1 VYGRT
6 YIAHRL
12 CALCR
17 RHSHASKIALAIIGC
32 ALGCFA
38 FTSAQILPGA
48 QSLPDHIQGVVVNR
62 VTREP
67 IARALVFSPDRRFAT
82 LTDAQGRFQ
91 FQLSP
96 QTGSYAVATP
106 MPDMP
111 YALSAR
117 RPGFLQTQDATVNL
131 TPSAIASDITIPL
144 TPEAHIVGR
153 VTLASGEPS
162 EPIQVRLFRR
172 TVRDGIAHWDETG
185 SAETRSNGGF
195 RFAELSAGDYKVVTS
210 ELLDRDPADS
220 APGGTVYGYPPAYYP
235 NATDFSS
242 AKIISLGPGVTAP
255 ADMAISKR
263 AYYPVKIVV
272 PNAPAITGLTL
283 VVSVQGHHGPG
294 YALSYNSQARTIEGL
309 LPDGS
314 YLVEAYNYGQSSSNG
329 SLLINIRG
337 APLTNATMALVP
349 NSSIAVEVTN
359 EFAADSSATGGP
371 VAPRVRIG
379 SGAMAVAGN
388 STYVYLQAADEFD
401 QLRTAVSQPSST
413 GEANSLTIDG
423 VAPGHYWVKVYSPR
437 GYAAS
442 ITSGAV
448 DLQHQPLVVG
458 TPGTTSPIEIT
469 MRDTA
474 AELDGTVDSQGAGAV
489 FSAAHVYLVPLPDSS
504 GEFHDVFVAA
514 DGSFQAPAVPP
525 GEYRVMALASPEQ
538 LPYRDPEAM
547 HAYDSS
553 GVVVDLQPGEKQKIQ
568 LHLMGGQQ

>member
-1 VYGRT
+1 MHV
-6 YIAHRL
+6 
-12 CALCR
+12 CAR
-17 RHSHASKIALAIIGC
+17 NYVASLVCARKIALAIIACVCGC
-32 ALGCFA
+32 GA
-38 FTSAQILPGA
+38 FSSAQILPGA
-48 QSLPDHIQGVVVNR
+48 QALPDHIQGIVVNR

-67 IARALVFSPDRRFAT
+67 IVRALVFSPDRRFAM

-96 QTGSYAVATP
+96 QPSSNAGTEP
-106 MPDMP
+106 PPDMP

-117 RPGFLQTQDATVNL
+117 RPGFLQTPDATVNL
-131 TPSAIASDITIPL
+131 TALGIANDIVIPL

-172 TVRDGIAHWDETG
+172 TVREGIAHWDEIG

-195 RFAELSAGDYKVVTS
+195 RFAELSAGDYRVVTG

-255 ADMAISKR
+255 ADMTISKR
-263 AYYPVKIVV
+263 AYYPVRIAV
-272 PNAPAITGLTL
+272 PNAPAIAGLTL
-283 VVSVQGHHGPG
+283 LVSAQGHHGPG
-294 YALSYNSQARTIEGL
+294 YALSYNMQARTIEGL

-329 SLLINIRG
+329 SLSINIRG

-359 EFAADSSATGGP
+359 DFTADSSASGGP
-371 VAPRVRIG
+371 LPPRVRIG
-379 SGAMAVAGN
+379 SGALSIAGN
-388 STYVYLQAADEFD
+388 SIYVYLQTADELD
-401 QLRTAVSQPSST
+401 QLRTAVSQASPT
-413 GEANSLTIDG
+413 GDANSLTIDG
-423 VAPGHYWVKVYSPR
+423 VAPGRYWVKVYSPR

-469 MRDTA
+469 MRDKTA
-474 AELDGTVDSQGAGAV
+474 EVDGTVDSQGTSAV
-489 FSAAHVYLVPLPDSS
+489 PSGAHVYLVPLPDSS

-514 DGSFQAPAVPP
+514 DGSFQSPAMPP
-525 GEYRVMALASPEQ
+525 GEYRVLALASPEQ

-547 HAYDSS
+547 HAYDAS
-553 GVVVDLQPGEKQKIQ
+553 GVVVDLEPGQKLKIQ
-568 LHLMGGQQ
+568 LHLMGGQLGGQQ

>member
-1 VYGRT
+1 MR
-6 YIAHRL
+6 
-12 CALCR
+12 
-17 RHSHASKIALAIIGC
+17 AIIGC
-32 ALGCFA
+32 LCACGTFSL
-38 FTSAQILPGA
+38 AQVLPGA
-48 QSLPDHIQGVVVNR
+48 QSPPDHIQGIVVNR

-67 IARALVFSPDRRFAT
+67 IVRALVFSPDRRFAT

-96 QTGSYAVATP
+96 QPSGNAGAPPTTDV
-106 MPDMP
+106 P

-131 TPSAIASDITIPL
+131 TSSEITNDIVIPL
-144 TPEAHIVGR
+144 TPEAHIIGR

-172 TVRDGIAHWDETG
+172 TVRDGIAHWDEAG

-195 RFAELSAGDYKVVTS
+195 RFAELTAGEYKVVTG

-220 APGGTVYGYPPAYYP
+220 APGGAVYGYPPVFYP

-242 AKIISLGPGVTAP
+242 ARTIALGPGVTAS
-255 ADMAISKR
+255 ADMIIAKR
-263 AYYPVKIVV
+263 AYYQVKIMV
-272 PNAPAITGLTL
+272 PNAPAIAGLTL
-283 VVSVQGHHGPG
+283 LVSAQGHHGPG
-294 YALSYNSQARTIEGL
+294 YALSYNAQARTIEGL

-337 APLTNATMALVP
+337 GSPTNATMTLVP

-359 EFAADSSATGGP
+359 EFAADSSASGP
-371 VAPRVRIG
+371 PPPRVRIG
-379 SGAMAVAGN
+379 SGAIATTGN
-388 STYVYLQAADEFD
+388 SMYVYLQPADEFD
-401 QLRTAVSQPSST
+401 QLRTAVSQASPT

-423 VAPGHYWVKVYSPR
+423 VAPGRYWVKVYSPR

-458 TPGTTSPIEIT
+458 TPTTSPIEIT
-469 MRDTA
+469 MRDKTA
-474 AELDGTVDSQGAGAV
+474 EVDGTVDSQGTGAV
-489 FSAAHVYLVPLPDSS
+489 PSGAHVYLVPLPDSS
-504 GEFHDVFVAA
+504 GEFHDVFVSA
-514 DGSFQAPAVPP
+514 DGSFQSPAMPP
-525 GEYRVMALASPEQ
+525 GEYRALALASPEQ
-538 LPYRDPEAM
+538 LPYRDPDAM
-547 HAYDSS
+547 HAYDAL
-553 GVVVDLQPGEKQKIQ
+553 GVVVDLEPGQKQKIQ
-568 LHLMGGQQ
+568 LHLMGGQP